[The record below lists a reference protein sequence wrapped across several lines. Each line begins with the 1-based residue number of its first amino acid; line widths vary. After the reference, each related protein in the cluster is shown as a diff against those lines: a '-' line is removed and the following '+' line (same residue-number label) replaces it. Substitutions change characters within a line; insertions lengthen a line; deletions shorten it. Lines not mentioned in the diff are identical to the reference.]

1 MNVIW
6 YTGFSKD
13 INSTKRPSTE
23 SQFTSDCQIFEPCSI
38 LNPSFI
44 IGPAGGDN
52 IYKNVTYCYV
62 PNWQRYYWI
71 TDRRYYDG
79 RFIIDASIDVL
90 ATYKTEIGLTTQFVV
105 RSGSSS
111 NDKITD
117 TAYPLNGDITDT
129 VLSYSNVSPP
139 FTDTIS
145 SGSFIVGIVGEAD
158 ANVAAF
164 GAVNYYE
171 FSLSEFSAFITK
183 LMSNDG
189 DWLDVQHSDLS
200 DSTTKMIL
208 NPMQYI
214 TSCKWFPLSAG
225 GSAASGDIKF
235 GWWNISGVAH
245 KKPPTS
251 GGYPKT
257 SQLVGFNTASV
268 RHPQA
273 ATRGQYMNRAPYS
286 TYRLYMP
293 QVGYIEIPSD
303 IYDES
308 GYIAVECK
316 VDLASGQMVM
326 DIYARDTELTPT
338 NTWHIARSTV
348 QIGIDVPIAQI
359 ATDIVGTAQAGIGAI
374 TSGISGGVSGFG
386 SGGVVGAIVG
396 AVGGLLGG
404 AIDTAVKAATPIA
417 NIMPST
423 GSLAGYFQQPEIICS
438 FKHVCDDVPTIIGKP
453 LCAPAQINTLSG
465 FTQCAT
471 NHIAIKNATREE
483 LTQIETYMKEGFYYE

>member
-1 MNVIW
+1 MNILL
-6 YTGFSKD
+6 YSGFSKD
-13 INSTKRPSTE
+13 VNSTKRPSTE
-23 SQFTSDCQIFEPCSI
+23 ASTVSNCTIFEPCSI
-38 LNPSFI
+38 LHPAFI
-44 IGPAGGDN
+44 LSPVGGDN
-52 IYKNVTYCYV
+52 VYRYVTYCYV
-62 PNWQRYYWI
+62 PSWARYYWV
-71 TDRRYYDG
+71 TDREYIDG
-79 RFIIDASIDVL
+79 RFIIKCDIDVM

-105 RSGSSS
+105 RSASQS
-111 NDKITD
+111 NAKITD
-117 TAYPLNGDITDT
+117 TAYPLNGDIGES
-129 VLSYSNVSPP
+129 VLSYSNLTAP

-158 ANVAAF
+158 SNVASF

-189 DWLDVQHSDLS
+189 DWLDVQSSDLS

-235 GWWNISGVAH
+235 GWWNISGVSH

-251 GGYPKT
+251 GGYPTKST
-257 SQLVGFNTASV
+257 LIGFDTTAV

-286 TYRLYMP
+286 NYRLYMP

-308 GYIAVECK
+308 AYIGVDCRI
-316 VDLASGQMVM
+316 DLASGQMMM
-326 DIYARDTELTPT
+326 DISAKDNALSPT
-338 NTWHIARSTV
+338 KTWYIARTTV

-359 ATDIVGTAQAGIGAI
+359 ATDIIGTAKSGLSAI
-374 TSGISGGVSGFG
+374 TGGISGGISGFG

-404 AIDTAVKAATPIA
+404 AIDTSVKAVTPIA

-423 GSLAGYFQQPEIICS
+423 GSLAGYFKQPEIICS
-438 FKHVCDDVPTIIGKP
+438 FKHVCDDVPAIVGKP
-453 LCAPAQINTLSG
+453 LCAPAQLNTLSG

-471 NHIAIKNATREE
+471 SHIAIKNATREE
-483 LTQIETYMKEGFYYE
+483 LSQIETYMREGFYYE